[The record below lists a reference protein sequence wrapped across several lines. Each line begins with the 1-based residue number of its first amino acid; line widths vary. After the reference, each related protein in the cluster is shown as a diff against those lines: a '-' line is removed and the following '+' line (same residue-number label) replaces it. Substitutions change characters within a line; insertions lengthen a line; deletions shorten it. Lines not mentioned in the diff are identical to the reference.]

1 MRTRQ
6 LQTENRILRQI
17 AGNELSVTLTDQFA
31 ASFDM
36 PTMGTLALTAIGQ
49 SSADTDARRQAYLEI
64 ESELLD
70 EQNEV
75 RDQLMNESDPLERDR
90 LRRRSIEVF
99 SQIGN
104 YQTDRVTEKAI
115 EMGVLKGVDELTEK
129 YGDLLN
135 FDRPMS
141 EEEAEILY
149 KGKKEE
155 AIRNAIIQ
163 AGPKGI
169 IPGAVQFAGGIAAM
183 AVDPLEV
190 ASMFIP
196 IVGQAGRGRAIAK
209 YGKIKGSGYV
219 GAREGAFGAAIT
231 EPVYF
236 SLSQNQQLDYTMSD
250 ALFNVGAGLFLG
262 GAIGTVGGAIA
273 ARTAR
278 TKEVI
283 EMTDYGDVLDV
294 RKLADDITETEADA
308 IVRSDQAVA
317 KVRKMYGIMGGPIT
331 HDMAVRKFA
340 LDQSIQVDLI
350 APTKVQPPETLSQ
363 FVRSKGGINDQDPVF
378 RGELAAIGI
387 EGARSYKNS
396 KGTQINRVS
405 NKSADAN
412 LEEMADLA
420 YQNGFLETPNPNEL
434 IERLRDETRGNF
446 TFSKADEFEAEQW
459 RQYYQ
464 AEDDLQRELQFRSD
478 VRDELEMLGMKNIT
492 DDGIALI
499 SDRMART
506 GEDAVDA
513 AQAVAIKVQD
523 VRSRMIAE
531 TTVRPEA
538 EKLADFEASARAN
551 EVTDDIPFDEINER
565 REQMIETAR
574 AADELTDEQKRSLEE
589 MDEIDRNHEARV
601 EVIQAGIRC
610 VARS

>member
-70 EQNEV
+70 EQNEI

-115 EMGVLKGVDELTEK
+115 EMGVLKGVDELSEK

-209 YGKIKGSGYV
+209 YGKIKGSGYT

-250 ALFNVGAGLFLG
+250 ALFNVGAGFFLG

-273 ARTAR
+273 ARSVKV
-278 TKEVI
+278 KETVD
-283 EMTDYGDVLDV
+283 MTDYGDVLEV

-308 IVRSDQAVA
+308 ITRSNEAVA
-317 KVRKMYGIMGGPIT
+317 KVRKMYGVMGGQIT
-331 HDMAVRKFA
+331 HDMAVRQFA
-340 LDQSIQVDLI
+340 LDQSLQVDLI
-350 APTKVQPPETLSQ
+350 APKVVKRPETLSE
-363 FVRSKGGINDQDPVF
+363 FVRSKGGINDQDPAF
-378 RGELAAIGI
+378 RGELAAIGL

-405 NKSADAN
+405 NTSADAN
-412 LEEMADLA
+412 LDEMADLA
-420 YQNGFLETPNPNEL
+420 YQNGFLDSRNPSEL
-434 IERLRDETRGNF
+434 VERLKGETQNTF
-446 TFSKADEFEAEQW
+446 TFSKADQFEAEQW
-459 RQYYQ
+459 RQYHQ
-464 AEDDLQRELQFRSD
+464 GKDDFEREVEFRNEIRS
-478 VRDELEMLGMKNIT
+478 ELEMFGVKNVT
-492 DDGIALI
+492 DDEVALI
-499 SDRMART
+499 ADRMART

-538 EKLADFEASARAN
+538 EKLADFEASARAD
-551 EVTDDIPFDEINER
+551 EVTDEIPFDEINER

-574 AADELTDEQKRSLEE
+574 ASDELTEEQIRSLEE

>member
-36 PTMGTLALTAIGQ
+36 PTMGTLALTAINQ

-70 EQNEV
+70 EQNEI

-219 GAREGAFGAAIT
+219 GAREGGFGAAIT

-250 ALFNVGAGLFLG
+250 ALFNVGAGFFLG
-262 GAIGTVGGAIA
+262 GAIGTVGGVIS
-273 ARTAR
+273 ARYIDDEKAFEMAEFERIQSEMADLGQILEARKGSQDISTAKIR
-278 TKEVI
+278 N
-283 EMTDYGDVLDV
+283 
-294 RKLADDITETEADA
+294 
-308 IVRSDQAVA
+308 
-317 KVRKMYGIMGGPIT
+317 MYQIMGGPVT
-331 HDMAVRKFA
+331 HDLAVRQFA
-340 LDQSIQVDLI
+340 LDQNLQVDLI
-350 APTKVQPPETLSQ
+350 APKVVKRPETLSE
-363 FVRSKGGINDQDPVF
+363 FVRSKGGINDQDPAF
-378 RGELAAIGI
+378 RGELAAIGL

-405 NKSADAN
+405 NTSADAN
-412 LEEMADLA
+412 LDEMADLA
-420 YQNGFLETPNPNEL
+420 YQNGFLDSRNPSEL
-434 IERLRDETRGNF
+434 VERLKEETQNTF
-446 TFSKADEFEAEQW
+446 TFSKADQFEAEQW
-459 RQYYQ
+459 RQYHQ
-464 AEDDLQRELQFRSD
+464 GKDDFEREVEFRNEIRS
-478 VRDELEMLGMKNIT
+478 ELEMFGVKNVT
-492 DDGIALI
+492 DDEVALI
-499 SDRMART
+499 ADRMART

-513 AQAVAIKVQD
+513 AQAVAIKVED
-523 VRSRMIAE
+523 VKSRMIAE
-531 TTVRPEA
+531 TSVRPEA
-538 EKLADFEASARAN
+538 EKLADFEASARADQVSD
-551 EVTDDIPFDEINER
+551 EIPFPIDEINER